1 MNIADI
7 ELPSAFNFY
16 YSSLAQECRLVYKP
30 LAELQVRLRDITITD
45 GYESPLL
52 FESMFL
58 SNYMLTSFNAQN
70 TPLMKLLT
78 GLELLLNKL
87 EEWEKTYAS
96 KRLNSV
102 EENITALK

>member
-1 MNIADI
+1 
-7 ELPSAFNFY
+7 
-16 YSSLAQECRLVYKP
+16 
-30 LAELQVRLRDITITD
+30 
-45 GYESPLL
+45 
-52 FESMFL
+52 
-58 SNYMLTSFNAQN
+58 
-70 TPLMKLLT
+70 MKLLT